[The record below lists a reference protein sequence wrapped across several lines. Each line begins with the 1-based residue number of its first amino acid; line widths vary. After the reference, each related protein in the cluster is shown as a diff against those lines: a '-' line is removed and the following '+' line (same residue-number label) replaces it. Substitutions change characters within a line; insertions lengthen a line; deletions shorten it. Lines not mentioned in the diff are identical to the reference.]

1 MKGFWRG
8 FRKSGYIDENKL
20 RVQRVVRAKI
30 LELVGLGHEA
40 EPEFVE
46 AVKKWKPDISN
57 EELKERIM
65 QFHASVSENQQ
76 RGLPRR

>member
-1 MKGFWRG
+1 MKNFWRG

-20 RVQRVVRAKI
+20 KVQREVRAKI
-30 LELVGLGHEA
+30 LELVALGHEA

-46 AVKKWKPDISN
+46 AVKKWKPNMSR